1 MFFGGGGFPFDGF
14 EEEGG
19 FPGGGRGG
27 RGPPKEVEN
36 KKMYEIL
43 NVTKDATM
51 DEIKKSYR
59 KLAIKHHPDKGGDP
73 EKFKEMT
80 RAYDILYD
88 KDKRDI
94 YDKHGM
100 DGIEKGAG
108 GGGDMSD
115 IFSMFT
121 GGGHPGAQKKKARVK
136 PIARK
141 IDCTLA
147 DIYNGKTIDL
157 DLDR

>member
-1 MFFGGGGFPFDGF
+1 MFFGGGGFAFDGF

-27 RGPPKEVEN
+27 RGGPPKEVEN

-73 EKFKEMT
+73 EKVWFFL
-80 RAYDILYD
+80 IL
-88 KDKRDI
+88 I
-94 YDKHGM
+94 
-100 DGIEKGAG
+100 
-108 GGGDMSD
+108 
-115 IFSMFT
+115 
-121 GGGHPGAQKKKARVK
+121 
-136 PIARK
+136 IANQ
-141 IDCTLA
+141 IILNIVQGNDACL
-147 DIYNGKTIDL
+147 
-157 DLDR
+157 